1 MSINGIGFFPIF
13 SGGYLSEETKR
24 KLRALGIDPVNVT
37 SESQAYILIH
47 DALKKQ
53 ALTEVQSFE
62 QKTISESESE
72 LNKKEDDI
80 FQMLNMTANINKYIL
95 GL

>member
-13 SGGYLSEETKR
+13 GGGYLSEETKR

-37 SESQAYILIH
+37 SESQAYILIR

-53 ALTEVQSFE
+53 ALTEAQAFE
-62 QKTISESESE
+62 QKVISENESQVKKTHDE
-72 LNKKEDDI
+72 ILN
-80 FQMLNMTANINKYIL
+80 MLNMTANVNKYIL